1 MAVYGNIAP
10 GHLFSH
16 PPTDTE
22 HEMQRLLSSLALLL
36 IATFAYAQDTAP
48 VVPTQEAA
56 GTRGDT
62 VLITVIA
69 IAFVV
74 VAVGVF
80 LFIRRGGRT
89 RM

>member
-1 MAVYGNIAP
+1 
-10 GHLFSH
+10 
-16 PPTDTE
+16 
-22 HEMQRLLSSLALLL
+22 MQRLLSSLAFLL
-36 IATFAYAQDTAP
+36 IATLSHAQDTAP

-56 GTRGDT
+56 GTTGDT
-62 VLITVIA
+62 ILIAVIA

-80 LFIRRGGRT
+80 LFIRRGGRA